1 MNFSDKCPNFTSTF
15 LFKCLFNIVSSII
28 DTLKALVGVQLRKGS
43 LTALLLSPSQH
54 GPVPYCSHLIY
65 NPNKREEAWRYVSY
79 RSAGSMLDIIISN
92 NNACVGSLVHS
103 GLFHV
108 TFNTLVQLVLGIPL
122 EMVHGAWRVAA
133 VYTSGVL
140 AGSLWTSAVKP
151 GVFLS
156 GASGGVSRG

>member
-1 MNFSDKCPNFTSTF
+1 M
-15 LFKCLFNIVSSII
+15 
-28 DTLKALVGVQLRKGS
+28 
-43 LTALLLSPSQH
+43 
-54 GPVPYCSHLIY
+54 PYCSHLIY

-156 GASGGVSRG
+156 GASGGVSRA

>member
-1 MNFSDKCPNFTSTF
+1 MRHASTDNAIIAVMVTSR
-15 LFKCLFNIVSSII
+15 S
-28 DTLKALVGVQLRKGS
+28 G
-43 LTALLLSPSQH
+43 LS
-54 GPVPYCSHLIY
+54 
-65 NPNKREEAWRYVSY
+65 N
-79 RSAGSMLDIIISN
+79 
-92 NNACVGSLVHS
+92 HS

-156 GASGGVSRG
+156 GASGGVS